1 MADAPILSGRVLR
14 GINSI
19 YDVETADGILRCR
32 IKGKVLRTEQRGYNP
47 IAPGDVV
54 DVAPD
59 PASPGTGLITALA
72 ERRTWL
78 CRWNRK
84 GRAPQVIAA
93 NADLAVCVASTR
105 SPPFR
110 PRFIDR
116 VAAAAED
123 GGLEVLIL
131 LNKCDLGV
139 EEEDLGRIEDFRR
152 IGYRVHRTSAL
163 TGEGIAELGTLLRGR
178 TAVVVGQ
185 SGVGKSSLLNALSP
199 GLGLR
204 VGGVSARYDR
214 GVHTTTNAELFR
226 TPEGYEVIDT
236 PGIRELVLTGLEPSQ
251 LAFRFRDLAAV
262 APECA
267 LPACRHEDE
276 EGCAVRAAAASGRVH
291 PDRYESYRRVL
302 GELKQE
308 RRHVHG

>member
-1 MADAPILSGRVLR
+1 MADAGIRSGRVLR
-14 GINSI
+14 GINAI
-19 YDVETADGILRCR
+19 YDVETEDGVLRCR
-32 IKGKVLRTEQRGYNP
+32 IKGKVLRTAARSYNP

-72 ERRTWL
+72 ERRTAL

-84 GRAPQVIAA
+84 GRAPQAIAA
-93 NADLAVCVASTR
+93 NADLAVCVASSR

-116 VAAAAED
+116 LIAAAED

-139 EEEDLGRIEDFRR
+139 ADEDRGRIEDFRR
-152 IGYRVHRTSAL
+152 IGYRVHRCSAT
-163 TGEGIAELGTLLRGR
+163 TGEGIAELGALLRGR

-185 SGVGKSSLLNALSP
+185 SGVGKSSVLNALSP

-204 VGGVSARYDR
+204 VGGVSERYDR
-214 GVHTTTNAELFR
+214 GIHTTSNAELLR
-226 TPEGYEVIDT
+226 TPEGFELIDT
-236 PGIRELVLTGLEPSQ
+236 PGIRELVLTGLDPRE
-251 LAFRFRDLAAV
+251 LAFRFRDLAAFASGCAV
-262 APECA
+262 A
-267 LPACRHEDE
+267 ACRHEDE
-276 EGCAVRAAAASGRVH
+276 EGCAVRAAAASGAVH

-302 GELKQE
+302 DELHQQ
-308 RRHVHG
+308 RRYVHG